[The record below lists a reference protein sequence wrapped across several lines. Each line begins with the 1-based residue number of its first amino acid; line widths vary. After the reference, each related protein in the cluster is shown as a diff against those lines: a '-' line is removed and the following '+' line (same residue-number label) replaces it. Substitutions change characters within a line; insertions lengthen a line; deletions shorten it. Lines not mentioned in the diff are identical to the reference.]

1 MVSDL
6 DVIIGRDARPLPF
19 RIAIGR
25 RRQRIERRTLDRLQE
40 LVAALA
46 DAAHDLVVDGHYAV
60 TDRGVQLG
68 QREEAAMAQLR
79 QHEALDDLD
88 RDLDLRLIARLHH
101 AGREYNAAVV
111 VGEVP
116 VRPVDAGL
124 VARWPRE
131 ASLQI

>member
-88 RDLDLRLIARLHH
+88 RDLDLRL
-101 AGREYNAAVV
+101 
-111 VGEVP
+111 GES
-116 VRPVDAGL
+116 RQMLL
-124 VARWPRE
+124 VSEQRWGKKS
-131 ASLQI
+131 ASRTSS